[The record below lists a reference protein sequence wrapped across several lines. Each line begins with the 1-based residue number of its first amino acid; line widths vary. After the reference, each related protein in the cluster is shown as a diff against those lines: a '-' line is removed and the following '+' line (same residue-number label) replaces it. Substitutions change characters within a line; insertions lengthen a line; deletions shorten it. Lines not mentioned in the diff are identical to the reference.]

1 MFPFK
6 NCHYLCCSKFILLY
20 LLPGPSARH
29 VLRAKEEEE
38 ACPNVLPTEILGIS
52 SICFCLGPIVRQFS
66 FIFIVLEMSSLSG
79 EDTQNMPTV
88 RSYNLKTHKSGIRG
102 TFQNKTSQQRRQNC
116 FDHTNQ
122 TISKLCEEGK
132 GIVQSRVD
140 TIFSPLMSDYNFA
153 NLKTGNTWSIDGD
166 EAAGRPNII
175 YCYIHI
181 LYLLAL

>member
-1 MFPFK
+1 M
-6 NCHYLCCSKFILLY
+6 
-20 LLPGPSARH
+20 
-29 VLRAKEEEE
+29 
-38 ACPNVLPTEILGIS
+38 
-52 SICFCLGPIVRQFS
+52 
-66 FIFIVLEMSSLSG
+66 SG

-153 NLKTGNTWSIDGD
+153 NLKTGNTWRIDGD
-166 EAAGRPNII
+166 EAAGKPNII
-175 YCYIHI
+175 YSYIHI
-181 LYLLAL
+181 LYLVAL

>member
-1 MFPFK
+1 MSWEQRRRK
-6 NCHYLCCSKFILLY
+6 KL
-20 LLPGPSARH
+20 
-29 VLRAKEEEE
+29 
-38 ACPNVLPTEILGIS
+38 VLPTEILGIS

-88 RSYNLKTHKSGIRG
+88 RSYNLKTHKSGMRG
-102 TFQNKTSQQRRQNC
+102 TFQNKTSHQRRQNC

-166 EAAGRPNII
+166 GGIQNI
-175 YCYIHI
+175 YSLYTHLVSSGTLVDYTHSI
-181 LYLLAL
+181 LFPLLNVTQRKVTKNSVKTRQ